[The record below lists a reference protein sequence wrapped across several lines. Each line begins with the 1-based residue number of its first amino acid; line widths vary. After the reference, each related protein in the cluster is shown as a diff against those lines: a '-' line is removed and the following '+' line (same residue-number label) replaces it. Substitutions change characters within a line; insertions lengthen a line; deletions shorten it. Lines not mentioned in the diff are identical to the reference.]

1 MGQPEMAILQRIEA
15 SQKRV
20 EAKLDEL
27 LEALNEESNGGEAQQ
42 QRTLEG
48 EPAGKERDQSR
59 SLDEG

>member
-1 MGQPEMAILQRIEA
+1 MSQAEMAILQRIEDG
-15 SQKRV
+15 QKRV

-27 LEALNEESNGGEAQQ
+27 LQALAEDNGGEAPE

-48 EPAGKERDQSR
+48 DPAGKERDQTR